1 MLPPWFKS
9 MRYAIDHG
17 ADIINASWGVDIRS
31 ELMRTAVEEA
41 AEADVLFVAAGGNRR
56 SEQLFYP
63 AAFENTIGV
72 GATDRNDQRTRFSN
86 FGSFID
92 LAAPGQTIFS
102 TLPDNRFGF
111 LSGTSMAAPHVSGA
125 AVLALA
131 RHPDWSAQDLTRM
144 LLNAVDPI
152 QQNKPIGSGRLNVWK
167 AQQVVAQD
175 CPEQN

>member
-1 MLPPWFKS
+1 MSRRRQINERTEIGKS
-9 MRYAIDHG
+9 RALIVLVSGSY
-17 ADIINASWGVDIRS
+17 SYGV
-31 ELMRTAVEEA
+31 
-41 AEADVLFVAAGGNRR
+41 
-56 SEQLFYP
+56 
-63 AAFENTIGV
+63 
-72 GATDRNDQRTRFSN
+72 
-86 FGSFID
+86 FID

-152 QQNKPIGSGRLNVWK
+152 QPNKPIGSGRLNVWK
-167 AQQVVAQD
+167 AQQERGSAQ
-175 CPEQN
+175 